1 MSITSERNARL
12 IFIAGGNEGME
23 LPLTD
28 QPVLIG
34 RGPSSDILLQDGYAS
49 RAHCW
54 IEPHGDT
61 WWLRDLGSKN
71 GTLIGTSRVQGQQ
84 PLRDGDVIVIGATQ
98 IRFSDPAETHTYS
111 APIAIRRRLMID
123 IPARDVLIDGTR
135 LDPPLSP
142 KQWALM
148 ETLWQRRGDVVSKD
162 DIASA
167 VWPEADGV
175 IYDYQIDKLVSRL
188 RARLGEMGDLLVET
202 IWGFGYKLH

>member
-1 MSITSERNARL
+1 MSIASERNARL
-12 IFIAGGNEGME
+12 IIVAGANEGLE
-23 LPLTD
+23 IPLSER
-28 QPVLIG
+28 PILIG
-34 RGPSSDILLQDGYAS
+34 RGTSSDILLQDSYAS

-71 GTLIGTSRVQGQQ
+71 GTLVGAARVEGQQ
-84 PLRDGDVIVIGATQ
+84 PLRDGDIIAIGATQ

-111 APIAIRRRLMID
+111 APLAIRRRLMVEMA
-123 IPARDVLIDGTR
+123 ARDVMIDGIA
-135 LDPPLSP
+135 LEPPLSP

-148 ETLWQRRGDVVSKD
+148 AVLWQHRGDVVSKD
-162 DIASA
+162 DIAQT